1 MKKIIIILLVTFSLG
16 MYAQK
21 EKSRQHY
28 VKDFSAEQQAVL
40 KTKKMALELDL
51 NETQQNQILELNKK
65 WAAERE
71 KNMAAHKDIK
81 PEEMSSTDRFN
92 MMNAKLDT
100 QLAHQKQIKKILNSE
115 QYENWKESI
124 KRRGNQRSYHKQGPP
139 QGKYHQG
146 KK

>member
-21 EKSRQHY
+21 EKNPQHFT
-28 VKDFSAEQQAVL
+28 KDFSAEQQAVL

-51 NETQQNQILELNKK
+51 NETQQNQMLELNKK

-71 KNMAAHKDIK
+71 KNMSARKDIK

-115 QYENWKESI
+115 QYENWKKSI
-124 KRRGNQRSYHKQGPP
+124 KRRGNQRTYRKEGSPP
-139 QGKYHQG
+139 GKYHKG